1 MGIATIMNLKN
12 WVSYIFPVAE
22 SEMYFDLK
30 PSLVSRSL
38 SYKLQTGEIELR
50 EGFRGWSKKRFTGF
64 FSNNVF
70 ELTGPFGHK
79 EWTLITGG
87 TIESRGEGTVI
98 YLSFRLSTVQLVG
111 VLAMLVFYF
120 YVGYYYVGFAEFW
133 QILAAQVLF
142 LYTVMIC
149 VFHYQISRIKNWLK
163 GWVSEGL

>member
-1 MGIATIMNLKN
+1 MGVIRIMNFKN

-22 SEMYFDLK
+22 SEIYFDLK

-38 SYKLQTGEIELR
+38 SQKLKTGEIELQ
-50 EGFRGWSKKRFTGF
+50 EGFRGWSKKRFTGG

-79 EWTLITGG
+79 EWTLITRG

-98 YLSFRLSTVQLVG
+98 YLSFRLITVQLVG
-111 VLAMLVFYF
+111 VLGLLVFYF
-120 YVGYYYVGFAEFW
+120 YFGYYYVGFGEFW

-142 LYTVMIC
+142 LYTVMIF
-149 VFHYQISRIKNWLK
+149 VFHYQISRLKNWLK
-163 GWVSEGL
+163 EWVYE